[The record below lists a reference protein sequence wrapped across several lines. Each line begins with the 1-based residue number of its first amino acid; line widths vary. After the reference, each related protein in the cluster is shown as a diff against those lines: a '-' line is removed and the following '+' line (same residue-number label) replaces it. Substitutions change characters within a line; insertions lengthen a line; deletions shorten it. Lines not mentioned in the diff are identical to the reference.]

1 MRAIITLTGPSGAGK
16 STVIRELVRIG
27 GSVLSPVVIPKYTTR
42 PPRDEDLVR
51 SPELREVISVSTL
64 PSECDLV
71 YEQYGD
77 RYGLAFADL
86 YRALRRGQSPIVI
99 LNDVRAVEDVRSALG
114 KIVHSLFVFRETPM
128 LDKYERL
135 ASERGVTNRSEP
147 WTVLVQRELDKRPS
161 EIRDSDRRLAFGQ
174 SEFSEALGD
183 RPKGFR
189 GGRG

>member
-128 LDKYERL
+128 LDK
-135 ASERGVTNRSEP
+135 
-147 WTVLVQRELDKRPS
+147 
-161 EIRDSDRRLAFGQ
+161 
-174 SEFSEALGD
+174 
-183 RPKGFR
+183 
-189 GGRG
+189 